1 MKLKKILSLLLAV
14 LMLFSLTACSI
25 DQETIDL
32 AADVAT
38 VLLEEAESAEEA
50 APAELPEEEPE
61 APQASEENPEEVPEE
76 EVPEETPAIAED
88 GCYTTKDDVALY
100 IHTYGRL
107 PDNFMTKN
115 EARNLGWEGGGLDPY
130 AKDMC
135 IGGDR
140 FGNYEGILPNADGRT
155 WTECDIDTMNASSRG
170 AKRIVFSNDGL
181 IYYTEDHY
189 ETFILLYGEE

>member
-61 APQASEENPEEVPEE
+61 TPQASEENPEEVPEE

-189 ETFILLYGEE
+189 ETFTLLYGEE

>member
-189 ETFILLYGEE
+189 ETFTLLYGEE

>member
-14 LMLFSLTACSI
+14 LMLFSLTACTI

-189 ETFILLYGEE
+189 ETFTLLYGEE

>member
-14 LMLFSLTACSI
+14 LMLFSLTACTI

-170 AKRIVFSNDGL
+170 AKRMVFSNDGL

-189 ETFILLYGEE
+189 ETFTLLYGEE

>member
-50 APAELPEEEPE
+50 APAEVPEEEPE

-189 ETFILLYGEE
+189 ETFTLLYGEE